1 MTWAIL
7 YLHGVGQQI
16 RHDEWYEA
24 LVSSLEAHGIDPPPL
39 TSPRMISPDYV
50 DLLKL
55 PPSQRVDE
63 PDETPKPTGTRSE
76 RLTLR
81 AAYGRAQ
88 REGSAD
94 LPDLS
99 NSVGLSG

>member
-7 YLHGVGQQI
+7 YLHGVGQQV
-16 RHDEWYEA
+16 RHDEWYDA
-24 LVSSLEAHGIDPPPL
+24 LASSLESHGIQPPPL
-39 TSPRMISPDYV
+39 TSPRMICPDYV

-63 PDETPKPTGTRSE
+63 PDQTAKATGTRSE
-76 RLTLR
+76 RLALR

-88 REGSAD
+88 REGTLN
-94 LPDLS
+94 LPELS
-99 NSVGLSG
+99 